1 MGRAMGA
8 IDRQA
13 GAAHDRGMKSTR
25 LLTPIFVLLWSSGY
39 VVGAVAL
46 EAAGPLPLLEARYL
60 LASLLTLPFALR
72 AGLPRGVALG
82 RLALLGALLQFVQ
95 FVGVYSGVAMGV
107 APAVAALVM
116 TGLSPLATTALAVAS
131 GQEGGDTRLWLGL
144 TVGLAGVG
152 VGLIPELG
160 GASVGAGLALVAIG
174 LAGLAGGTVLQ
185 KRWGAETDPLTSV
198 AVQSLTTV
206 ALLTPVLAVVG
217 GRFEVGPKLIL
228 TTIWLGA
235 GMAVLTMFVLI
246 EMLRRT
252 SASRVGA
259 LLLLVPAVTALA
271 SAPVLGEALHPL
283 SFVGMAI
290 AGAGVAT
297 VLLRRQ
303 PVGQP
308 AAAEDEAHLLGVCR
322 EIGKA
327 PVAVVAGRDL

>member
-1 MGRAMGA
+1 MR
-8 IDRQA
+8 
-13 GAAHDRGMKSTR
+13 STR

-46 EAAGPLPLLEARYL
+46 QAAGPLPLLEARYL

-72 AGLPRGVALG
+72 RGLPRPATLA

-131 GQEGGDTRLWLGL
+131 GQERGDGRLWLGL
-144 TVGLAGVG
+144 AVGLTGVG
-152 VGLIPELG
+152 VGLVPELG
-160 GASVGAGLALVAIG
+160 GASIGAGLALVALG

-185 KRWGAETDPLTSV
+185 KRWGAATDPLTSV
-198 AVQSLTTV
+198 AVQSVTTV
-206 ALLTPVLAVVG
+206 AMLTPLLAIVG
-217 GRFEVGPKLIL
+217 GRFEVGPKLIV
-228 TTIWLGA
+228 TVIWLGA

-252 SASRVGA
+252 SASRVAA
-259 LLLLVPAVTALA
+259 LLLLVPAVTAVA
-271 SAPVLGEALHPL
+271 SAPALGERLHPL

-290 AGAGVAT
+290 AGAGVAA
-297 VLLRRQ
+297 VLLRRK
-303 PVGQP
+303 PVRQP
-308 AAAEDEAHLLGVCR
+308 AATEDEAHRLGIRR
-322 EIGKA
+322 EIGEA

>member
-1 MGRAMGA
+1 
-8 IDRQA
+8 
-13 GAAHDRGMKSTR
+13 MKSTR

-72 AGLPRGVALG
+72 GDRLRRAPLG
-82 RLALLGALLQFVQ
+82 RLALLGALLQFVE
-95 FVGVYSGVAMGV
+95 FVGVYGGVAMGV

-116 TGLSPLATTALAVAS
+116 TGLSPLVTTALAVAS
-131 GQEGGDTRLWLGL
+131 GQERGDRRLWLGL
-144 TVGLAGVG
+144 AVGLAGVG
-152 VGLIPELG
+152 IGLVPELG
-160 GASVGAGLALVAIG
+160 GAGVGVGLLLVVFG

-185 KRWGAETDPLTSV
+185 KRWGSVTDPLTSI
-198 AVQSLTTV
+198 AVQSVTTV
-206 ALLTPVLAVVG
+206 VLLTPLLVVFG

-228 TTIWLGA
+228 TTLWIGIGL
-235 GMAVLTMFVLI
+235 AVLTVFVLI
-246 EMLRRT
+246 KLLRET

-271 SAPVLGEALHPL
+271 SAPVLGERLHPL

-303 PVGQP
+303 AVGQP

>member
-1 MGRAMGA
+1 MR
-8 IDRQA
+8 
-13 GAAHDRGMKSTR
+13 STR

-46 EAAGPLPLLEARYL
+46 QAAGPLPLLEARYL

-72 AGLPRGVALG
+72 RGLPRPATLA

-131 GQEGGDTRLWLGL
+131 GQERGDGRLWLGL
-144 TVGLAGVG
+144 AVGLTGVG
-152 VGLIPELG
+152 VGLVPELG
-160 GASVGAGLALVAIG
+160 GASIGAGLALVALG

-185 KRWGAETDPLTSV
+185 KRWGAATDPLTSV
-198 AVQSLTTV
+198 AVQSVTTV
-206 ALLTPVLAVVG
+206 AMLTPLLAIVG
-217 GRFEVGPKLIL
+217 GRFEVGPKLIV
-228 TTIWLGA
+228 TVIWLGA

-252 SASRVGA
+252 SASRVAA
-259 LLLLVPAVTALA
+259 LLLLVPAVTAVA
-271 SAPVLGEALHPL
+271 SAPALGERLHPL

-290 AGAGVAT
+290 AGAGVAA
-297 VLLRRQ
+297 VLLRRK
-303 PVGQP
+303 PVRQP
-308 AAAEDEAHLLGVCR
+308 AATEDEAHRLGIRR
-322 EIGKA
+322 EIGEA
-327 PVAVVAGRDL
+327 PVAVVVGRDL